1 MYYKAIGSIIG
12 HGDVLAY
19 GYRHLAKGGN
29 LETAYTA
36 IIRCLCNRKR
46 SLKPVCESYGLVPY
60 QVKLILKGIM
70 KPDKKALKA
79 GESDI
84 SGDID
89 YTTFEAGLT
98 KMLQVTAERL
108 KDE

>member
-1 MYYKAIGSIIG
+1 MK
-12 HGDVLAY
+12 VLVLY
-19 GYRHLAKGGN
+19 PN
-29 LETAYTA
+29 
-36 IIRCLCNRKR
+36 
-46 SLKPVCESYGLVPY
+46 
-60 QVKLILKGIM
+60 QVKLILKRIM

-79 GESDI
+79 GESEI

-98 KMLQVTAERL
+98 KMLKVTAERL